1 MAYKKGQSGNPKGRT
16 PGIKNHKPIKD
27 RIENLLEKNFD
38 LIEQEMETATPE
50 VRRDFF
56 INLAGAVLPTKST
69 TKES

>member
-1 MAYKKGQSGNPKGRT
+1 MAFKKGESGNPSGSSRKT
-16 PGIKNHKPIKD
+16 KIKSK
-27 RIENLLEKNFD
+27 IEDLLYKNLD